1 MIKYHERA
9 GKYFDINGIHTFA
22 LDKGSGEVVF
32 CVHGVPT
39 FSFLYRK
46 VIDSPGKKVVV
57 LSLLIFPD

>member
-1 MIKYHERA
+1 MIQNPKQE
-9 GKYFDINGIHTFA
+9 GKYLDITGVKTFA

-39 FSFLYRK
+39 SSFLYRK
-46 VIDSPGKKVVV
+46 VIDSLGKKVVV